1 MKHSFLFMFAC
12 VCVCVRVC
20 VCVDVSVH
28 VSVPVPVSVPMS
40 APLPVPACACACV
53 CACACA
59 SVCVCVCVCA
69 SVCWRLSVSIRVP
82 CLFMCAEEL
91 DELRKKEKEAG
102 YAPDWELDAFMKAE
116 IRKGKRESIVTDLVI
131 KLLGLDVSALS
142 ITLGFYVITLSVFP
156 DTSCPSPL
164 GSMSSQSV
172 FLDTS

>member
-28 VSVPVPVSVPMS
+28 VSVPVPV
-40 APLPVPACACACV
+40 
-53 CACACA
+53 
-59 SVCVCVCVCA
+59 
-69 SVCWRLSVSIRVP
+69 WRLSVSIRVP